1 MTRLFDRTDTDRAP
15 TIPDTQGWEK
25 VELDPVHR
33 IRITISAVRAA
44 PHDAEA
50 RAALAS
56 LIDDRSLR
64 EPLAAV
70 LADEARA
77 AERAD
82 VAATLYEH
90 LADLHEE
97 MDQPLD
103 AIAAM
108 EALISKLPGT
118 AELCDRLAWMYRKA
132 GAWAKAAAMFVEVG
146 ELSPDEH
153 GRAALRAAGALYREH
168 KQLDRAAQVF
178 RAIVARRPGDQQ
190 AWRQL
195 DDVLSELGQWREV
208 AAVRG
213 SRAERA
219 RGVERATLL
228 RSQARAL
235 EQAGELEAA
244 AVAVAE
250 AAIHAP
256 DDLSGLIDHADVLVR
271 GGRHGEA
278 ATLLEKRLADAIERA
293 APVDQISALRLRIVG
308 ALDDAGERAA
318 ASTAL
323 GELLVDAPAYLPAL
337 ERAAAFAAT
346 VDPGTHATALLGYAA
361 ALPEADPSVV
371 VAAARQFRA
380 AGDHEAAVRA
390 YERAAEL
397 GGEIDDELDD
407 ARASLIAERSRIIA
421 LAGDVDGALRRLRA
435 VLASRFSKDAHLA
448 LVDVLASDG
457 RLDEAARHLAATLT
471 GAADR
476 ALAPLV
482 HRHATV
488 QLALGNADQ
497 AHTLLHE
504 AHRLDRRD
512 LAITL
517 ALGESCFA
525 RRLWREA
532 ARHLGTLADHPD
544 VPHHGKAVAVGL
556 VHAALA
562 ETRSLRPGN
571 AAAHLEAA
579 VRIDP
584 SCGPAWHALAE
595 AAIERGELE
604 RAAECLERE
613 AAATLAPSDRVRLYD
628 ALGDMARDVLGDPA
642 RAERCWMEILAL
654 AEAPVLDKLLA
665 LQRKRGATVERARTC
680 VRLAE
685 LHAPANKELLEEAGA
700 MFAAGGELAH
710 ARVIA
715 DQLVFA
721 HADDLDALG
730 CATDIGVALGEPRL
744 ILGWLRRLERLEE
757 RARGVESGPRLAA
770 LWRKRGDAER
780 ALGDQHAA
788 RVAYRK
794 AATLAPES
802 DGALAAR
809 RGLVELAG
817 DKRSATA
824 PVALESSLFALVEA
838 EPDAGDALS
847 LARSLC
853 TTNPTDARATY
864 ELARVL
870 GATLSPDDEAFYAA
884 HALRAL
890 ASDQAYPGKL
900 DEADRRRLVSEPD
913 ESPLG
918 EIFELLGEVAPL
930 IVSDARGA
938 LLDIDL
944 ADAQRLAITSDS
956 AAPAMLPQ
964 IVRAF
969 GGATAV
975 LHASE
980 RAKHD
985 ITLVLAAPPA
995 IVLGPALTRITTS
1008 DAALRFELGRIV
1020 ELTRW
1025 RRVFAAGVRDGEL
1038 ISFVAALEAFG
1049 AEDAAPAARRD
1060 ADRLR
1065 SKLPVTHRK
1074 RLAELVASA
1083 SSLDGDA
1090 YLAACRRAAD
1100 RAGLLACGD
1109 LTVAVERAGGL
1120 EAAPHLIELAA
1131 TRDYLTAR
1139 RALRKP

>member
-1 MTRLFDRTDTDRAP
+1 MFDRHDTDRAP
-15 TIPDTQGWEK
+15 TIPDTQGWERL
-25 VELDPVHR
+25 ELDPVHR
-33 IRITISAVRAA
+33 VRIAIAAVRAA
-44 PHDAEA
+44 PHDPEA

-77 AERAD
+77 AERTE

-108 EALISKLPGT
+108 EALIGKLPGT

-178 RAIVARRPGDQQ
+178 RAIVTRRPGDHQ
-190 AWRQL
+190 AWSQL
-195 DDVLSELGQWREV
+195 DDVLSELGHWREV

-250 AAIHAP
+250 AATHAP

-278 ATLLEKRLADAIERA
+278 AALLQTRLADAIERA
-293 APVDQISALRLRIVG
+293 APPDQIAALRLRIVG
-308 ALDDAGERAA
+308 ALDDSGERAA

-346 VDPGTHATALLGYAA
+346 VDPSTHATALLGYAA
-361 ALPEADPSVV
+361 ALPEADPSIV

-390 YERAAEL
+390 YERASEL
-397 GGEIDDELDD
+397 GGEVEDELDD
-407 ARASLIAERSRIIA
+407 ARASLIAERSRIVA

-448 LVDVLASDG
+448 LVDVLANDG
-457 RLDEAARHLAATLT
+457 RLDEAARHLAATLA
-471 GAADR
+471 GASDR

-488 QLALGNADQ
+488 QLALGNAEQ

-544 VPHHGKAVAVGL
+544 VQHHGKAVAIGL

-562 ETRSLRPGN
+562 ETRSLRPTK

-584 SCGPAWHALAE
+584 ACGPAWHALAE

-613 AAATLAPSDRVRLYD
+613 ASSTLAPSDRVRLYD
-628 ALGDMARDVLGDPA
+628 ALGDMARDVLGDPV
-642 RAERCWMEILAL
+642 RAERCWMAILEL

-665 LQRKRGATVERARTC
+665 LQRTRGATTPRARTC

-685 LHAPANKELLEEAGA
+685 LAPGERKQLLEEAAA

-710 ARVIA
+710 ARAIA
-715 DQLVFA
+715 DQLLFA

-730 CATDIGVALGEPRL
+730 CATDVGVALGDPKL
-744 ILGWLRRLERLEE
+744 VLGWLRRLERIED
-757 RARGVESGPRLAA
+757 RARGVGAGPRLAA

-794 AATLAPES
+794 AASLAPES

-817 DKRSATA
+817 DTRSQTA

-847 LARSLC
+847 LARSLR
-853 TTNPTDARATY
+853 TTNPIDARATY

-900 DEADRRRLVSEPD
+900 DEADRKRLVCEPD

-930 IVSDARGA
+930 IASDARGA
-938 LLDIDL
+938 LLEVDL
-944 ADAQRLAITSDS
+944 ADAQRLAITSTS

-975 LHASE
+975 LHAST

-985 ITLVLAAPPA
+985 VTLVLAAPPA

-1025 RRVFAAGVRDGEL
+1025 RRVFAAGVRDVEL
-1038 ISFVAALEAFG
+1038 ASFVAALEAFG
-1049 AEDAAPAARRD
+1049 SETAAPEARRD
-1060 ADRLR
+1060 AERLR

-1074 RLAELVASA
+1074 RLAELLATT

-1120 EAAPHLIELAA
+1120 EAAPHLIALAA
-1131 TRDYLTAR
+1131 TRDYLVAR